1 MNVTVAS
8 HPNVPFSFTLTRGL
22 ENWGRG
28 WDPQARVNRPED
40 VNTGAFFQKQW
51 DWAIENDPA
60 LVFVGGWNE
69 WIAYKQL
76 WEGEYMLCDA
86 VDREFSRDIEPM
98 CGGYEDAFYIQLI
111 RNIRR
116 YKGLEGSEK
125 PAGPLRLEATALP
138 PIPRDHRGS
147 ARRSGTR
154 RPHPSTPCAASR
166 PRASVLP
173 AADPGVRAG
182 CPGRRHGTRRPAGD
196 GIGSP
201 RRLAGLCLPPALPAG
216 GIRRLPGDAGK
227 RRDGHCDRQVSP
239 GNAGGRNPPVPAP
252 GGPGC
257 RRGAG
262 DLPEGGL
269 RGGKPQDILS
279 YYTSGS
285 TLPPAA

>member
-1 MNVTVAS
+1 MTVAS

-40 VNTGAFFQKQW
+40 VDTGAFFQKQW

-125 PAGPLRLEATALP
+125 AGPVPCGWRP
-138 PIPRDHRGS
+138 PPCPPSPAITGGS

-154 RPHPSTPCAASR
+154 RPAPVNPLRSVEAAR
-166 PRASVLP
+166 V
-173 AADPGVRAG
+173 
-182 CPGRRHGTRRPAGD
+182 
-196 GIGSP
+196 GS
-201 RRLAGLCLPPALPAG
+201 
-216 GIRRLPGDAGK
+216 
-227 RRDGHCDRQVSP
+227 S
-239 GNAGGRNPPVPAP
+239 
-252 GGPGC
+252 
-257 RRGAG
+257 
-262 DLPEGGL
+262 L
-269 RGGKPQDILS
+269 R
-279 YYTSGS
+279 
-285 TLPPAA
+285 